1 MKVAIPLFENRVSP
15 HFFTAPELLLAQID
29 RGTVCS
35 TLKIQL
41 EDLSP
46 SLRKAKILALGLTTL
61 LCGGIDGETRRWFE
75 RQGVLVKD
83 NQMGDAME
91 ILDRHLNHK
100 THKIIRRKNRA
111 STIFTTGME
120 GFEELLK

>member
-29 RGTVCS
+29 GGAVCS
-35 TLKIQL
+35 TAKIL
-41 EDLSP
+41 LGNLTP
-46 SLRKAKILALGLTTL
+46 SRRKAKLLALSPDVL

-75 RQGVLVKD
+75 RKGVRVTD

-91 ILDRHLNHK
+91 ILNRNLNTPIK
-100 THKIIRRKNRA
+100 
-111 STIFTTGME
+111 
-120 GFEELLK
+120 